1 MSWNYLFPSVSGT
14 PDGAMATNAQQIRNT
29 LTKDTIKNKLVFEV
43 RVLTPCVK
51 THMSTMAIPLP
62 PEEEAEKKA
71 SMAKEGI
78 DTNVTLT
85 PPPLTDDTYS
95 FFGRIEDDPD
105 LPFISPHAQIS
116 DPCNISLTAKP
127 TYALELIKLHT
138 QFISKSGYT
147 LNGPEP
153 VVGDRVQVI
162 LDKGDI
168 SYNLQYCYFE
178 EISNT
183 SDKEI
188 LNENDE
194 ADCASLEMIFANFD
208 EDTDLST
215 YVQNITPVDAAA
227 LASQSLE
234 RNARIQRFFA
244 AAQPFLPKD
253 TTLNSSGRSIGYGHN
268 MIVRMARKEG
278 IEVKPGAAPYSDV
291 STWDPTYVEKL
302 RGILTDKTGPYKKD
316 IADPAKSNHCIGPGC
331 KNSGRIAIDMS
342 ASDLSALSAG
352 LLKFKNSTAP
362 NGLNAMI
369 DSGIL
374 KEIFAPGSAGSWIGT
389 NGWKL
394 EPYNT
399 AVHVE
404 IKIIEG
410 APVAAAEAAADP
422 YGGRPDP
429 TAAGGHSFDELV
441 GNVVLEEVAWESRA
455 GETRSEYAAVRQG
468 TTWSTKEL
476 IDDWGWSVKFADGTT
491 ATTYDDLKKLS
502 ATKFD
507 YTYIPPSPESD
518 PAAE

>member
-51 THMSTMAIPLP
+51 THMSTIAAPLP
-62 PEEEAEKKA
+62 PAEEAAKKA
-71 SMAKEGI
+71 SMKEEGI
-78 DTNVTLT
+78 DVGSTLT
-85 PPPLTDDTYS
+85 PPPLTDNTYS
-95 FFGRIEDDPD
+95 FFGRIEDDPN

-116 DPCNISLTAKP
+116 DPCEISLTAKP

-147 LNGPEP
+147 RNGPEP

-188 LNENDE
+188 LNEMKE
-194 ADCASLEMIFANFD
+194 AQCASLEMIFANFD

-215 YVQNITPVDAAA
+215 YVQNITPADAAA

-244 AAQPFLPKD
+244 AAWPFLPPD
-253 TTLNSSGRSIGYGHN
+253 TTLNSSGRTIGYGHN
-268 MIVRMARKEG
+268 MIVRMARDAG
-278 IEVKPGAAPYSDV
+278 LAVRPGAAPYSDV
-291 STWDPTYVEKL
+291 STWDPTYVEALRQKL
-302 RGILTDKTGPYKKD
+302 KASPHNKA
-316 IADPAKSNHCIGPGC
+316 IANPINSNHCIGPGC

-342 ASDLSALSAG
+342 AGSLTALSAG

-369 DSGIL
+369 ANGTL
-374 KEIFAPGSAGSWIGT
+374 KETFAPGSSGSWIGI
-389 NGWKL
+389 NGWKI
-394 EPYNT
+394 EPYNG
-399 AVHVE
+399 AVHAE

-410 APVAAAEAAADP
+410 AEVAEASGAPLDSVVAIADFK
-422 YGGRPDP
+422 GGMDP
-429 TAAGGHSFDELV
+429 TTST
-441 GNVVLEEVAWESRA
+441 LEELYAAHWNSQDLYNGGWRA
-455 GETRSEYAAVRQG
+455 RWSTGATPSTYEEFKKASQTSSEYS
-468 TTWSTKEL
+468 W
-476 IDDWGWSVKFADGTT
+476 
-491 ATTYDDLKKLS
+491 
-502 ATKFD
+502 
-507 YTYIPPSPESD
+507 IPPSPESAPD
-518 PAAE
+518 DE